1 MEAFLKFNL
10 PDDQDSFTLATKGSN
25 YWNCLWD
32 LDEWLRNELKH
43 NDDYW
48 AGYKGDLALEK
59 VRQRFF
65 EILDDRNCS
74 LDDVS

>member
-25 YWNCLWD
+25 YWNCLLD

-48 AGYKGDLALEK
+48 AGYKGDLTLEK